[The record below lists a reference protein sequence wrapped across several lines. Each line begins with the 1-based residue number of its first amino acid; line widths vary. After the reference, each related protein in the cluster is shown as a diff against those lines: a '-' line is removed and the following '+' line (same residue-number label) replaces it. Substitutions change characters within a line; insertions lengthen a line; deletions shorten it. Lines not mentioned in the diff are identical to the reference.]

1 MLSARARLATLVAF
15 VLLVGTATPS
25 LVQGQPEGFPDLV
38 SGLRAIEGNLGVETA
53 QTATGKQVIFAW
65 FEDKEAVLRWYHSD
79 MHRQAQEMFFPNR
92 PEGHEPLAHID
103 DDTGPI
109 LAIAAITPSESAG
122 VPGVDLPVSQI
133 SIELYAPLPGGLA
146 FGGTFAPESLEVP
159 HMMKAGAGGE
169 HEHSDQPEQQE
180 QPERPQQPERPAASP
195 YR

>member
-1 MLSARARLATLVAF
+1 MLSRRARLATLVAF
-15 VLLVGTATPS
+15 ILLAATVRPS
-25 LVQGQPEGFPDLV
+25 LAQGPPEGFPDLV

-79 MHRQAQEMFFPNR
+79 MHRQAQDMFFPDR

-103 DDTGPI
+103 DDSGPI

-122 VPGVDLPVSQI
+122 VPGVELPVSQI

-146 FGGTFAPESLEVP
+146 FGGTFAPEALEVP

-169 HEHSDQPEQQE
+169 HEHPDQPEQ
-180 QPERPQQPERPAASP
+180 PEQPERPAASP